1 LAEQAQ
7 APAPGADGGGAR
19 TGGIVVL
26 ATLAIIGAL
35 YVGRE
40 FFVPI
45 AFAFLLN
52 ALFRPVVRVLNRRA
66 KLPAPAAAAAV
77 VLGLL
82 GVFALAGYGLSGPIK
97 EWVAK
102 APERFDA
109 AEQKLSRLRQPI
121 QQVQRVTQKLE
132 HATDFGGAGADS
144 QPMSDAASQPAAPAT
159 QPSAG
164 PASPPPAAPANAKGA
179 GKSDGARAQSGA
191 SDPAEPKGVESTL
204 GEQPPAPP
212 PPQVPAPAGPGIAGR
227 FLGTTTS
234 LVGGITE
241 VLVLLYLLLAA
252 DDLFFRKLLKVM
264 PTVRDKKTADE
275 VVDEA
280 QGVVMRY
287 LWVTL
292 LINLGQ
298 ATVIG
303 LVLWW
308 LGMPSPLMWALLTVV
323 LEFIPYLGAA
333 IMIVLLSVV
342 AFATFDSLGRIL
354 AVPGSYL
361 LVTTLQ
367 NNIVSPL
374 AYGDRLKLNPVAV
387 LLGVVF
393 WWYVWGT
400 PGAFLAV
407 PLIATIKIVTCR
419 IDRFAPVGEFLSE

>member
-1 LAEQAQ
+1 LADQAQ
-7 APAPGADGGGAR
+7 APTRPPADDGEGAR
-19 TGGIVVL
+19 TGGIVIL
-26 ATLAIIGAL
+26 ATLAVIGAL

-52 ALFRPVVRVLNRRA
+52 ALFRPVVRLLHRRA
-66 KLPAPAAAAAV
+66 RFPVPAAAAMV
-77 VLGLL
+77 VLGLIGL
-82 GVFALAGYGLSGPIK
+82 FIVAGYALSGPVK
-97 EWVAK
+97 DWVAK

-109 AEQKLSRLRQPI
+109 AEQKLGRLRKPI
-121 QQVQRVTQKLE
+121 QQVQRVTDKLE
-132 HATDFGGAGADS
+132 HATDLGGGGGTTRPTSQPTSQPTDGQSAKPQAAGEGNAGAGADES
-144 QPMSDAASQPAAPAT
+144 
-159 QPSAG
+159 
-164 PASPPPAAPANAKGA
+164 GA
-179 GKSDGARAQSGA
+179 GKASQSSGQA
-191 SDPAEPKGVESTL
+191 
-204 GEQPPAPP
+204 PAPV
-212 PPQVPAPAGPGIAGR
+212 PPQLPSPAGPGVAAG
-227 FLGTTTS
+227 FLGTTTT
-234 LVGGITE
+234 LVGGVTE

-252 DDLFFRKLLKVM
+252 DDLFFRKLLKIM
-264 PTVRDKKTADE
+264 PTVRDKKVAAE

-280 QGVVMRY
+280 QSVVMRY

-298 ATVIG
+298 GTLVA

-308 LGMPSPLMWALLTVV
+308 LGMPGPVMWGLLTVV

-333 IMIVLLSVV
+333 IMMVLLSVV
-342 AFATFDSLGRIL
+342 AFATFDSMGHIL

-361 LVTTLQ
+361 LITTLQ

-407 PLIATIKIVTCR
+407 PLIATIKIVACR
-419 IDRFAPVGEFLSE
+419 TDRFAPVGEFLGE

>member
-1 LAEQAQ
+1 LAEQVG
-7 APAPGADGGGAR
+7 APAPKPEDGGGGAR
-19 TGGIVVL
+19 TGGIVLLASL
-26 ATLAIIGAL
+26 ATIAAL

-52 ALFRPVVRVLNRRA
+52 ALFRPVVRTLHRRA
-66 KLPAPAAAAAV
+66 RLPAPAAAAVV
-77 VLGLL
+77 VLGLIGL
-82 GVFALAGYGLSGPIK
+82 LVLAGFGLREPVKDWI
-97 EWVAK
+97 AK

-109 AEQKLSRLRQPI
+109 AEEKLGRFRKPI
-121 QQVQRVTQKLE
+121 QQVQRVTDRIE
-132 HATDFGGAGADS
+132 HAADMNGGASGASS
-144 QPMSDAASQPAAPAT
+144 QPTSQPASQPGQPA
-159 QPSAG
+159 QQ
-164 PASPPPAAPANAKGA
+164 PPAKE
-179 GKSDGARAQSGA
+179 GKSDGGGA
-191 SDPAEPKGVESTL
+191 GGAPSPGAEAS
-204 GEQPPAPP
+204 PPAL
-212 PPQVPAPAGPGIAGR
+212 PQAPAPSGPGIAGR
-227 FLGTTTS
+227 FLGTTTTV
-234 LVGGITE
+234 VGGVTE

-264 PTVRDKKTADE
+264 PTVRDKKVAGE
-275 VVDEA
+275 IVDEA
-280 QGVVMRY
+280 QSVVMRY

-292 LINLGQ
+292 LINLCQG
-298 ATVIG
+298 TLVG

-308 LGMPSPLMWALLTVV
+308 IGMPSPVMWGLLTVV

-342 AFATFDSLGRIL
+342 AFATFDGLGRIL

-361 LVTTLQ
+361 LITTLQ

-374 AYGDRLKLNPVAV
+374 AYGDRLKLNAVAV

-407 PLIATIKIVTCR
+407 PLIATMKIIACR
-419 IDRFAPVGEFLSE
+419 TDRFAAVGEFLSE

>member
-40 FFVPI
+40 FFVPV

-82 GVFALAGYGLSGPIK
+82 GVLALAGYGLSGPIK

-102 APERFDA
+102 APGRFDA

-191 SDPAEPKGVESTL
+191 SDPAEPKVGESTS

>member
-1 LAEQAQ
+1 LADQAQ
-7 APAPGADGGGAR
+7 APTRPPADDGEGAR
-19 TGGIVVL
+19 TGGIVIL
-26 ATLAIIGAL
+26 ATLAVIGAL

-52 ALFRPVVRVLNRRA
+52 ALFRPVVRLLHRRA
-66 KLPAPAAAAAV
+66 RFPVPAAAAMV
-77 VLGLL
+77 VLGLIGL
-82 GVFALAGYGLSGPIK
+82 FIVAGYALSGPVK
-97 EWVAK
+97 DWVAK

-109 AEQKLSRLRQPI
+109 AEQKLGRLRKPI
-121 QQVQRVTQKLE
+121 QQVQRVTDKLE
-132 HATDFGGAGADS
+132 HATDLGGGGGTTRPTSQPTSQPTDGQSAKPQAAGEGNAGAGADES
-144 QPMSDAASQPAAPAT
+144 
-159 QPSAG
+159 
-164 PASPPPAAPANAKGA
+164 GA
-179 GKSDGARAQSGA
+179 GKASQSSGQA
-191 SDPAEPKGVESTL
+191 
-204 GEQPPAPP
+204 PAPV
-212 PPQVPAPAGPGIAGR
+212 PPQLPSPAGPGVAAG
-227 FLGTTTS
+227 FLGTTTT
-234 LVGGITE
+234 LVGGVTE

-252 DDLFFRKLLKVM
+252 DDLFFRKLLKIM
-264 PTVRDKKTADE
+264 PTVRDKRVAGE

-280 QGVVMRY
+280 QSVVMRY

-298 ATVIG
+298 GTLVA

-308 LGMPSPLMWALLTVV
+308 LGMPGPVMWGLLTVV

-333 IMIVLLSVV
+333 IMMVLLSVV
-342 AFATFDSLGRIL
+342 AFATFDSMGHIL

-361 LVTTLQ
+361 LITTLQ

-407 PLIATIKIVTCR
+407 PLIATIKIVACR
-419 IDRFAPVGEFLSE
+419 TDRFAPVGEFLGE

>member
-1 LAEQAQ
+1 MAEQAL
-7 APAPGADGGGAR
+7 APAPRSNDGTGAR
-19 TGGIVVL
+19 TGGIVIL
-26 ATLAIIGAL
+26 AALAVIGAL

-52 ALFRPVVRVLNRRA
+52 ALFRPVVRLLHRRA
-66 KLPAPAAAAAV
+66 RFPVSAAAAV
-77 VLGLL
+77 VVLGLI
-82 GVFALAGYGLSGPIK
+82 ALFIVAGYALSGPVK
-97 EWVAK
+97 EWMAK

-109 AEQKLSRLRQPI
+109 AEQKLGRLRRPI
-121 QQVQRVTQKLE
+121 QEVQRVTDKIE
-132 HATDFGGAGADS
+132 HATDLGGGGGTATSQPASRPTSQPAGKSESAKPQAAGTGDAGASAGAGAGAGADGS
-144 QPMSDAASQPAAPAT
+144 
-159 QPSAG
+159 
-164 PASPPPAAPANAKGA
+164 GA
-179 GKSDGARAQSGA
+179 GKASQSSA
-191 SDPAEPKGVESTL
+191 
-204 GEQPPAPP
+204 PAPAP
-212 PPQVPAPAGPGIAGR
+212 VPPQLPSPAGPGIAAG
-227 FLGTTTS
+227 FLGTTTTI
-234 LVGGITE
+234 VGGVTE

-264 PTVRDKKTADE
+264 PTVRDKKVAGE

-280 QGVVMRY
+280 QSVVMRY

-292 LINLGQ
+292 LINLCQGTII
-298 ATVIG
+298 A

-308 LGMPSPLMWALLTVV
+308 LGVPGPVMWGLLTVV

-333 IMIVLLSVV
+333 IMMVLLSVV
-342 AFATFDSLGRIL
+342 AFATFDSMGHIL

-407 PLIATIKIVTCR
+407 PLIATIKIVACR
-419 IDRFAPVGEFLSE
+419 TERFAPVGEFLGE